1 VSVSEPSSVSLR
13 PAGPEDTPFL
23 LQVYGSVRS
32 GELAATDWTDSQ
44 KAAFVEMQFAAQ
56 SQYYREHYPDT
67 SFDVIVLDGQPV
79 GRLYVARW
87 ADEIRIVDIALLPV
101 YCNRGL
107 GTTLVRALQAEAAAS
122 RKPLRIHVERFNPAL
137 RLYQR
142 LGFNQIVDRGV
153 YLFMEWTSG

>member
-1 VSVSEPSSVSLR
+1 MSVSESSSVSLR

-23 LQVYGSVRS
+23 LQLYGSVRS

-44 KAAFVEMQFAAQ
+44 KAQFVAMQFAAQ

-79 GRLYVARW
+79 GRLYVAGW
-87 ADEIRIVDIALLPV
+87 SDEIRIVDIALLPA

-107 GTTLVRALQAEAAAS
+107 GTTLVRALQAEAGAS
-122 RKPLRIHVERFNPAL
+122 GRPLRIHVERFNPAL
-137 RLYQR
+137 RLYER
-142 LGFNQIVDRGV
+142 LGFRLIEDKGV
-153 YLFMEWTSG
+153 YLFLEWP

>member
-1 VSVSEPSSVSLR
+1 MSGSESSSVILR

-23 LQVYGSVRS
+23 LQLYGSVRA

-44 KAAFVEMQFAAQ
+44 KTRFVEMQFAAQ

-87 ADEIRIVDIALLPV
+87 SNEIRIVDIALLPAC
-101 YCNRGL
+101 CNRGL

-142 LGFNQIVDRGV
+142 LGFRQIEDKGV
-153 YLFMEWTSG
+153 YLFLEWRLP